1 MRRWIVTATVI
12 AAVLSGSVGSAQ
24 TPVYDPTVHSE
35 VVALLKQAKEMYQ
48 TAKKQLDRLNEVQR
62 TLEEARQSY
71 DTVVNTDLHALA
83 KDLIPG
89 QSLKG
94 ARGVEKIGAL
104 RAELERLEASGEG
117 NVEYY
122 RYQLSRLG
130 NLDRLF
136 LLQDAS
142 AKNVTKAT
150 TNLDE
155 RKSTQ
160 VIAQSTA
167 TLAALAAVEGQRRER
182 EEVQAAAAAK
192 RDADLLA
199 ESAKIYHALGHGATR

>member
-1 MRRWIVTATVI
+1 MRRGVVTGGVG
-12 AAVLSGSVGSAQ
+12 AVLLSVSVGWAQ

-48 TAKKQLDRLNEVQR
+48 TAKKQLDRLNEVSR
-62 TLEEARQSY
+62 TLEEAKQSY

-83 KDLIPG
+83 KDLMPG

-94 ARGVEKIGAL
+94 ARGVETVGAL
-104 RAELERLEASGEG
+104 RAELARLEASGQG

-142 AKNVTKAT
+142 AQNVTKAT

-192 RDADLLA
+192 RDADLLTD
-199 ESAKIYHALGHGATR
+199 SAKIFHALGQGATR